1 MEYDKFQNYAFR
13 KGFNMWMV
21 SKGINVADRAA
32 ILGHSTAVNLEKYT
46 VISDNWVENVI
57 KQSRSA

>member
-1 MEYDKFQNYAFR
+1 MT

-46 VISDNWVENVI
+46 VISDNWVENAI
-57 KQSRSA
+57 KQARSA